1 MALIPYVIETSPRGE
16 RGMDI
21 FSRLLRERIVFIG
34 APIDDQIANVA
45 VAQLLLLRSEDPDRD
60 IQLYINSPGGVVHA
74 GLAIY
79 DAMQFVQSGKARIH
93 TLCYGLAASFAAVLL
108 AGGSHGQRLALPNAT
123 IMIHQP
129 WVPGT
134 RGGQASD
141 IEIEAREMLRLR
153 SRLNEILAK
162 HTGQPLERIQR
173 DTDRNNF
180 MTAEQARE
188 YGLIDEVISD
198 TSEIGGTLE
207 AAGAARTLETADT
220 TPLLGRAKET
230 DRVEAA

>member
-34 APIDDQIANVA
+34 SAIDEQVANVA
-45 VAQLLLLRSEDPDRD
+45 IAQLLLLRSEDPDRD
-60 IQLYINSPGGVVHA
+60 IQLYVNSPGGEVHA

-79 DAMQFVQSGKARIH
+79 DAMQFVQSGGKGRIH
-93 TLCYGLAASFAAVLL
+93 TLCYGLAASFGALLL
-108 AGGSHGQRLALPNAT
+108 AGGAKGYRTALPNAT

-129 WVPGT
+129 WAAGT

-153 SRLNEILAK
+153 ARLNEILAK
-162 HTGQPLERIQR
+162 HTEQPLERIQR

-198 TSEIGGTLE
+198 TSEVGGALA
-207 AAGAARTLETADT
+207 AAGAAPALGDSMPARALTETKEGT
-220 TPLLGRAKET
+220 T
-230 DRVEAA
+230 AA